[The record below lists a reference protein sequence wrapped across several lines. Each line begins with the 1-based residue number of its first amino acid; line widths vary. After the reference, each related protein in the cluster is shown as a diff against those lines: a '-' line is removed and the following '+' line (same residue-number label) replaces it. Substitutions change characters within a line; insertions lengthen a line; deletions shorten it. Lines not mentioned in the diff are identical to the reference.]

1 MDTVLLA
8 ERVELIEES
17 VRALVT
23 IPARM
28 ESMERRFADIEGRM
42 VSVEGRLVSLEGRLV
57 NVEERLVNVEGR
69 LVVVEGQIVQLRGEM
84 HGEFSAIR
92 DNMNERFDALYERGE
107 DTRRFMRVL
116 HEEVLDRVGRLGEG
130 RSAL

>member
-23 IPARM
+23 LPARM

-57 NVEERLVNVEGR
+57 NVEER

-107 DTRRFMRVL
+107 DTRRFMRGL
-116 HEEVLDRVGRLGEG
+116 HEEVLDRIGRLGEG

>member
-1 MDTVLLA
+1 MDGVLLA

-23 IPARM
+23 LPARM

-57 NVEERLVNVEGR
+57 NVEERLV
-69 LVVVEGQIVQLRGEM
+69 VVEGQIVQLRGEM

-92 DNMNERFDALYERGE
+92 RNMNERFDALYERGE

-116 HEEVLDRVGRLGEG
+116 HEEVLDRIGRLGEG